1 VYQGQKVLVAGAT
14 DFPQDLAVNRINPQY
29 LGAEMSNIKKDEEVK
44 NDHGIEEDGQ
54 MKRDTAGEPDRLF
67 EQKATHTS
75 KPKCE
80 SNPRNSKHSTG
91 PKTERGKNTSRLNS
105 LKHGLTART
114 IPLQNLPYGG
124 TQEKRDM
131 EELAN
136 DLWSSLR
143 PEGQAQALLVSRICQ
158 IYLHWNRLDR
168 YQQAITTL
176 AGEKELRIPTVE
188 LGDPVDVEELERDCA
203 NVIERCKEELAS
215 NESISAELMEAL
227 HPCVGPRRHYDLE
240 QLRDEI
246 YHPTSLGEN
255 IKEKNDGIDRR
266 KEEFLAIVNS
276 GVAVSLREAQ
286 LSRQIYD
293 QVASAR
299 FDQYILPEE
308 GDLRKILRYRSMLD
322 RELSFCLDQLDR
334 LKKIRIANPSS
345 NL

>member
-1 VYQGQKVLVAGAT
+1 L
-14 DFPQDLAVNRINPQY
+14 
-29 LGAEMSNIKKDEEVK
+29 
-44 NDHGIEEDGQ
+44 
-54 MKRDTAGEPDRLF
+54 
-67 EQKATHTS
+67 
-75 KPKCE
+75 
-80 SNPRNSKHSTG
+80 
-91 PKTERGKNTSRLNS
+91 
-105 LKHGLTART
+105 
-114 IPLQNLPYGG
+114 
-124 TQEKRDM
+124 

-143 PEGQAQALLVSRICQ
+143 PEGQAQALLVSRICR
-158 IYLHWNRLDR
+158 IYAHWNRLDR

-246 YHPTSLGEN
+246 DHPTSLGEN

-266 KEEFLAIVNS
+266 KERFLAIVNS
-276 GVAVSLREAQ
+276 GVAVSLREVQ
-286 LSRQIYD
+286 LSKQIYD

-322 RELSFCLDQLDR
+322 HELSFCLDQLDR

-345 NL
+345 NLCRGTDIDRQLDSTVGRLERPTTPASRRCCAAFSKVHNVAPASVQRFGFAMRWPANTTSCGPRFAAKRFRSNLISR